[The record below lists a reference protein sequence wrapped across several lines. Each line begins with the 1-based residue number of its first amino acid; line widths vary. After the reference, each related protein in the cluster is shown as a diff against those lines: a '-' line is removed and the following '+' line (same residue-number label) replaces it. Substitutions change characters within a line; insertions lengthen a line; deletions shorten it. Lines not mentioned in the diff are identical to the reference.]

1 MKERGPRM
9 PAAFFAAIKPCK
21 EMSVNET
28 INESIK
34 LENLE
39 DLYQLSPM
47 QQGML
52 FHSIY
57 SPDSGAYFEQSLF
70 TILGNLNVS
79 AFEDAWQRVMDRHSI
94 LRTSFL
100 WEDLASPVQVVHRN
114 VDLEISKHDWR
125 NLSADER
132 ERKIQFF
139 ITTDRARD
147 FVLSSAPLIRLA
159 LFRVADSEY
168 RFLFSRHHLLL
179 DRWSRALLL
188 KDFFVIYDA
197 LAEGRQPS
205 LEPPRPYGDYI
216 AWIAQQDASAA
227 EDFWRQSLS
236 GFTEP
241 TSFVVDQRSE
251 HAIGAGKE
259 YADRR
264 IELSETA
271 TDNLQSF
278 ARQHRL
284 TMNTLAQGAWALLLS
299 RYSGAGD
306 VVFGV
311 TVAGRPASLL
321 GVESMVGLF
330 INTLPLRVQV
340 PPTESVLIWLRDL
353 QERQAALQQYEYTSL
368 LDIHGWSDVPRSE
381 PLFESIFVF
390 ENLPVGTSFQTGS
403 GALEMRSDRG
413 IGSITD
419 YPLTVLVSPESR
431 LTIQMVFDRS
441 RFDEATIDRMLG
453 HLATLLTSMVAN
465 PEQRLDEVLLLT
477 ESERRQI
484 LDDWNQTQMEYEKDR
499 CIHELFESQVERTP
513 EATALV
519 GEDERLTYV
528 ELNQRAN
535 QLAHYLKKSGV
546 GPESLVGVFMERSV
560 EMIVGLLAILK
571 AGGAYVPLDP
581 TYPQERLRFTLQ
593 DARLSV
599 VITQERLAGRLPAS
613 DANVVCLDREWQ
625 ETTREIASN
634 PVHRATPRNLA
645 YLIYTSGSTGKPK
658 GVAIEH
664 ASVVAFLGWAQRI
677 FSPEELGGVL
687 ASTSICFDLSVFE
700 MFAPLSCG
708 GKVILAEDAL
718 QLPTLKA
725 KAEVKLI
732 NTVPSA
738 MAELVKLGGLPDNLE
753 TVNLAG
759 EPLRTSLVR
768 EIYRQP
774 GVKRVFDLYGPS
786 EDTTYST
793 YALRSG
799 EQPATI
805 GRPVSNTRVYI
816 LDRRLQPVPIGV
828 AGELYLGGCGLVR
841 GYFDRPQL
849 TAESFIA
856 DPFSVEP
863 GQRLYRTGD
872 LARYAS
878 DGTITYLGRADHQ
891 VKIRGYRIELGE
903 IEAVINGHPGVSETV
918 VLAREDEPGDKRLV
932 AYVVPGVKDA
942 GIEPTVNEDYQSEQV
957 SQWQAVWDETYREE
971 VSSPEPAFNIIGWN
985 SSYTGQPIAAEEMK
999 EWVERTV
1006 ERILS
1011 LRPRRVLE
1019 IGCGTGLLLFRIA
1032 PHSES
1037 YHGTDLSQ
1045 KALDYLSQQMVS
1057 PSGSYQ
1063 NVTMSQQQA
1072 DDFAGLDPGAYD
1084 TVILNSVVQY
1094 FPSVEYLVRVLEGAA
1109 KVVKPGG
1116 AIFLGDLRSLQLLDA
1131 FHTSVQLYDARPS
1144 LATTELLQR
1153 AQKEANQEKE
1163 LAIDSGL
1170 FAVLKNYLPQISRV
1184 EIQLK
1189 RGRARNELSR
1199 FRYDVILHIGNAP
1212 APRVEGTWLQW
1223 QKDVT
1228 DLSALHR
1235 LLTETRPEILG
1246 IAGLL
1251 NDRVAEDVRAWQL
1264 ATSEDS
1270 PATVGDLRG
1279 ALKHVAVNGAV
1290 DPEDV
1295 WSLGARLGYQVELKW
1310 GVGSR
1315 DYCDLVLRRRDT
1327 PFVELAPLGQR
1338 REELKFN
1345 EKSWNRYANNPLQ
1358 AEIARKL
1365 VPELRRMLVEKLP
1378 EHMMPSAFVL
1388 LDVLPLTANGK
1399 INRRALPAPGQSR
1412 PELEADYVAPQTP
1425 AEELLATIWGE
1436 VLKLKQIGVNDD
1448 FFQLGGHSLLAT
1460 QVISRVRERFKI
1472 ELPLRYLFEF
1482 PTVAGLAAGIVEFEK
1497 MAETRAPTVITKRPE
1512 APDLL
1517 ARIDQFTDE
1526 QVEAL
1531 LNEALAGNKRA
1542 TS

>member
-1 MKERGPRM
+1 
-9 PAAFFAAIKPCK
+9 
-21 EMSVNET
+21 MSSSEET
-28 INESIK
+28 VQNGDR

-57 SPDSGAYFEQSLF
+57 SPDSGTYFEQSLF
-70 TILGNLNVS
+70 TILGDLNVS
-79 AFEDAWQRVMDRHSI
+79 AFEGAWQGVMERHSI

-100 WEDLASPVQVVHRN
+100 WEDLASPVQVVHRH

-132 ERKIQFF
+132 EQKIQSF
-139 ITTDRARD
+139 ITSDRGRD
-147 FVLSSAPLIRLA
+147 FVLSSAPLMRLA
-159 LFRVADSEY
+159 LFRVAENEY
-168 RFLFSRHHLLL
+168 KFLFSRHHLLL

-197 LAEGRQPS
+197 MSEGRQPS

-216 AWIAQQDASAA
+216 AWLAQQDATAA
-227 EDFWRQSLS
+227 EDFWKDSLR
-236 GFTEP
+236 GFAEP
-241 TSFVVDQRSE
+241 TPFVVDRRTDR
-251 HAIGAGKE
+251 AIGAEKE

-264 IELSETA
+264 IQLSETV
-271 TDNLQSF
+271 TENLQSF

-284 TMNTLAQGAWALLLS
+284 TMNTLAQGAWALLMS
-299 RYSGAGD
+299 RYSGAED

-311 TVAGRPASLL
+311 TMAGRPAGFF

-340 PPTESVLIWLRDL
+340 PPTAPVLTWLKDL
-353 QERQAALQQYEYTSL
+353 QERQAELQQYEYSSL

-390 ENLPVGTSFQTGS
+390 ENLPVGSSFQTSTGT
-403 GALEMRSDRG
+403 LDMRSERG

-419 YPLTVLVSPESR
+419 YPLTVLVIPGSR
-431 LTIQMVFDRS
+431 LTVQMVFDRS
-441 RFDEATIDRMLG
+441 RFEEATIDRMLG
-453 HLATLLTSMVAN
+453 HLDILLASMVAD

-484 LDDWNQTQMEYEKDR
+484 LDTWNETKIEYEKDR
-499 CIHELFESQVERTP
+499 CIHELFEAQVEKTP
-513 EATALV
+513 KAIALV
-519 GEDERLTYV
+519 GEDERLTYL

-535 QLAHYLKKSGV
+535 QLAHYLTKSGV

-581 TYPQERLRFTLQ
+581 TYPQERIRFTVD

-599 VITQERLAGRLPAS
+599 VLTQERLAPSLPAS
-613 DANVVCLDREWQ
+613 AAEVVCVDREWQ
-625 ETTREIASN
+625 KITREVTAN
-634 PVHRATPRNLA
+634 PINKATSGNLA

-664 ASVVAFLGWAQRI
+664 ASVVAFLDWAQRT
-677 FSPEELGGVL
+677 FSPEELSGVL

-700 MFAPLSCG
+700 MFVPVSCG

-718 QLPTLKA
+718 QLPILKA

-738 MAELVKLGGLPDNLE
+738 MAELVRLGGLPEALE

-768 EIYRQP
+768 QIYQQP
-774 GVKRVFDLYGPS
+774 GVKRVLDLYGPS

-793 YALRSG
+793 FALRASD
-799 EQPATI
+799 QPATI
-805 GRPVSNTRVYI
+805 GRPISNTRVYI
-816 LDRRLQPVPIGV
+816 LDRALQPVPIGV

-841 GYFDRPQL
+841 GYFNRPEL
-849 TAESFIA
+849 TAERFIA

-872 LARYAS
+872 LVRYAS
-878 DGTITYLGRADHQ
+878 DGSIEYLGRVDHQ

-903 IEAVINGHPGVSETV
+903 IEGVINEHPGVRETV
-918 VLAREDEPGDKRLV
+918 VLAREDEPGDRRLV
-932 AYVVPGVKDA
+932 AYVVPGVKEA
-942 GIEPTVNEDYQSEQV
+942 GIESALNETYQSEQV

-971 VSSPEPAFNIIGWN
+971 VSSPEPVFNIIGWN
-985 SSYTGQPIAAEEMK
+985 SSYTGKPIAAEEMK

-1011 LRPRRVLE
+1011 LCPGRVLE

-1032 PHSES
+1032 PQSES

-1045 KALDYLSQQMVS
+1045 KALDYLNQQIAAS
-1057 PSGSYQ
+1057 SGSYQ
-1063 NVTMSQQQA
+1063 NVTMSRQEA
-1072 DDFAGLDPGAYD
+1072 GDFTGLDAGAYD

-1094 FPSVEYLVRVLEGAA
+1094 FPSVDYLVRVLEGAA
-1109 KVVKPGG
+1109 KAVKPGG

-1131 FHTSVQLYDARPS
+1131 FHTSVQFYDARSS

-1153 AQKEANQEKE
+1153 VQKEASQEKE
-1163 LAIDSGL
+1163 LTIDSAL
-1170 FAVLKNYLPQISRV
+1170 FAVLKNHLPQISRV

-1189 RGRARNELSR
+1189 RGRARNELTK

-1212 APRVEGTWLQW
+1212 APRVEGTWLRW

-1235 LLTETRPEILG
+1235 LLTDTRPEVLG
-1246 IAGLL
+1246 ITGLL
-1251 NDRVAEDVRAWQL
+1251 NDRVAADVRAWQM
-1264 ATSEDS
+1264 ATSEGA
-1270 PATVGDLRG
+1270 PATVGDLRA
-1279 ALKHVAVNGAV
+1279 ALKHVDVNGAV

-1295 WSLGARLGYQVELKW
+1295 WELGAKLGYKVEVKW

-1315 DYCDLVLRRRDT
+1315 DYCDLVLRRSDA
-1327 PFVELAPLGQR
+1327 PDVELAPLNQR
-1338 REELKFN
+1338 REDLRFN
-1345 EKSWNRYANNPLQ
+1345 ENSWNRYANNPLQ
-1358 AEIARKL
+1358 AEIARNL

-1388 LDVLPLTANGK
+1388 LDALPLTANGK
-1399 INRRALPAPGQSR
+1399 LNRRALPAPGALR
-1412 PELEADYVAPQTP
+1412 PDMETDYVAPCTP
-1425 AEELLATIWGE
+1425 TEELLAMIWSE

-1460 QVISRVRERFKI
+1460 QVISRVRERFRI

-1482 PTVAGLAAGIVEFEK
+1482 PTVAGLASAVDDFDKG
-1497 MAETRAPTVITKRPE
+1497 ATANAPTVITRHSYRE
-1512 APDLL
+1512 AEDLL
-1517 ARIDQFTDE
+1517 ARIDELSDE

-1531 LNEALAGNKRA
+1531 LGETIAENAQ
-1542 TS
+1542 S

>member
-1 MKERGPRM
+1 
-9 PAAFFAAIKPCK
+9 
-21 EMSVNET
+21 MSVHET
-28 INESIK
+28 TDERVK

-57 SPDSGAYFEQSLF
+57 SPDSGTYFEQSLF
-70 TILGNLNVS
+70 TIIGNLHVS

-100 WEDLASPVQVVHRN
+100 WEDLASPVQVVHRD
-114 VDLEISKHDWR
+114 VGLKISKHDWR
-125 NLSADER
+125 NLSAGER
-132 ERKIQFF
+132 EHKIQSF
-139 ITTDRARD
+139 ITTDRGQD
-147 FVLSSAPLIRLA
+147 FVLSSAPLMRLA
-159 LFRVADSEY
+159 LFRVAENEY
-168 RFLFSRHHLLL
+168 KFLFSRHHLLL

-197 LAEGRQPS
+197 LSEGRQPS

-216 AWIAQQDASAA
+216 AWLAQQDAGAA
-227 EDFWRQSLS
+227 EDFWRKSLR
-236 GFTEP
+236 GFAEP
-241 TSFVVDQRSE
+241 TSFVVDQRTDP
-251 HAIGAGKE
+251 AVGAEKE

-264 IELSETA
+264 IQLSEA
-271 TDNLQSF
+271 VTDNLQSF

-299 RYSGAGD
+299 RYSGAED

-311 TVAGRPASLL
+311 TMAGRPAGLF

-340 PPTESVLIWLRDL
+340 PPTASVLIWLRDL
-353 QERQAALQQYEYTSL
+353 QERQAALQQYEYSSL
-368 LDIHGWSDVPRSE
+368 LDIHGWSDVQRSE

-390 ENLPVGTSFQTGS
+390 ENLPVDRLLQTGS

-419 YPLTVLVSPESR
+419 YPLTVLVIPGSR
-431 LTIQMVFDRS
+431 LNVQMVFDCS
-441 RFDEATIDRMLG
+441 RFEEATVDRMLG
-453 HLATLLTSMVAN
+453 HLATLLASLVAN

-477 ESERRQI
+477 DSERRQI
-484 LDDWNQTQMEYEKDR
+484 LGEWNQTQIEYEKDR
-499 CIHELFESQVERTP
+499 CIHELFEAQVERTP

-519 GEDERLTYV
+519 GEHEQLTYV

-546 GPESLVGVFMERSV
+546 GPESLVGVFMQRSV

-581 TYPQERLRFTLQ
+581 TYPQERLRFTVH
-593 DARLSV
+593 DARLSAV
-599 VITQERLAGRLPAS
+599 LTQERLAGTLPAS
-613 DANVVCLDREWQ
+613 DANVVCLDREWR
-625 ETTREIASN
+625 EITREIAAN
-634 PVHRATPRNLA
+634 PVNKVTSRNLA

-664 ASVVAFLGWAQRI
+664 ASVVAFLDWAQRT
-677 FSPEELGGVL
+677 FSREELGGVL

-718 QLPTLKA
+718 QLPILKT
-725 KAEVKLI
+725 KEEVKLI

-738 MAELVKLGGLPDNLE
+738 MAELVRLGALPDNLE

-759 EPLRTSLVR
+759 EPLRTSLVQQ
-768 EIYRQP
+768 IYQQP
-774 GVKRVFDLYGPS
+774 GIRRVFDLYGPS

-793 YALRSG
+793 FALRSPD
-799 EQPATI
+799 QPETI
-805 GRPVSNTRVYI
+805 GRPISNTRVYI

-828 AGELYLGGCGLVR
+828 AGELYLGGSGLVR
-841 GYFDRPQL
+841 GYFDRPGL
-849 TAESFIA
+849 TAERFIA
-856 DPFSVEP
+856 DPFSVKP

-878 DGTITYLGRADHQ
+878 DGSIEYLGRVDHQ

-903 IEAVINGHPGVSETV
+903 IETVINGHPGVRETV
-918 VLAREDEPGDKRLV
+918 LLAREDEPGDKRLV
-932 AYVVPGVKDA
+932 AYVVPGLKEA
-942 GIEPTVNEDYQSEQV
+942 GIESAANEDYQSEQV

-985 SSYTGQPIAAEEMK
+985 SSYTGEPIAAEEMR

-1011 LRPRRVLE
+1011 LGPGRVLE

-1045 KALDYLSQQMVS
+1045 RALDYLSQQIAAS
-1057 PSGSYQ
+1057 SGTYQ
-1063 NVTMSQQQA
+1063 NVTMSRQQA
-1072 DDFAGLDPGAYD
+1072 DDFGGLDSGAYD

-1094 FPSVEYLVRVLEGAA
+1094 FPSVDYFVRVLKGAA

-1116 AIFLGDLRSLQLLDA
+1116 AIFLGDLRSLRLLDA
-1131 FHTSVQLYDARPS
+1131 FHTSIQLYEARSS

-1153 AQKEANQEKE
+1153 AQKEVSQEKE

-1189 RGRARNELSR
+1189 RGRARNELTR
-1199 FRYDVILHIGNAP
+1199 FRYDAILHIGNAP
-1212 APRVEGTWLQW
+1212 APPLEGTWLQW

-1228 DLSALHR
+1228 DLSALRR
-1235 LLTETRPEILG
+1235 LLIDTRPEVLG
-1246 IAGLL
+1246 ITGLL
-1251 NDRVAEDVRAWQL
+1251 NDRVAQDVRAWQL
-1264 ATSEDS
+1264 ATAEDA
-1270 PATVGDLRG
+1270 PATVGDLRER
-1279 ALKHVAVNGAV
+1279 LKHVEVSGAV

-1295 WSLGARLGYQVELKW
+1295 WSLGAELGYEVELKW
-1310 GVGSR
+1310 GVGFR
-1315 DYCDLVLRRRDT
+1315 GYCDLVLRRHDT
-1327 PFVELAPLGQR
+1327 PVVELAPLDQR
-1338 REELKFN
+1338 REELKSY
-1345 EKSWNRYANNPLQ
+1345 EKVWSRYANNPLQ
-1358 AEIARKL
+1358 AEIARNL

-1388 LDVLPLTANGK
+1388 LDALPLTANGK
-1399 INRRALPAPGQSR
+1399 LNRRALPAPGASR
-1412 PELEADYVAPQTP
+1412 PDLEADYVAPRTP
-1425 AEELLATIWGE
+1425 TEELLAAIWSE
-1436 VLKLKQIGVNDD
+1436 VLKLKQIGIHDD
-1448 FFQLGGHSLLAT
+1448 FFELGGHSLLAT
-1460 QVISRVRERFKI
+1460 QVISRVREHFGV

-1482 PTVAGLAAGIVEFEK
+1482 PTLTGLAVAIVEFERK
-1497 MAETRAPTVITKRPE
+1497 AETRAPTVITRRPERE

-1517 ARIDQFTDE
+1517 VRIDQLTDE
-1526 QVEAL
+1526 QVEGL
-1531 LNEALAGNKRA
+1531 LNETLTGNKRA
-1542 TS
+1542 TL